1 MKKLLQFGIYL
12 CIRSEDIHRL
22 KKDYNEN
29 DEELQF
35 FFMKFWARR
44 VKSYLKPEARLE
56 QLTKA
61 MSNIGLRREA
71 EIVKKI
77 FKSKEDL
84 TDEHFIISI

>member
-1 MKKLLQFGIYL
+1 
-12 CIRSEDIHRL
+12 
-22 KKDYNEN
+22 
-29 DEELQF
+29 
-35 FFMKFWARR
+35 MKFWARR